1 MTVGLLQ
8 PEIQSVCTSE
18 QLCSNE
24 EISSSNEKRLHTEWR
39 PHGFSFQ
46 MARGHKLVLPA
57 LLLYNA
63 QMIFSKLSEGL
74 INPQARDRNVLLP
87 HQKSQQDKEAFQIKH
102 MQMKIKTL
110 VNDN

>member
-1 MTVGLLQ
+1 MIDQDETLIFVIFMCFNT
-8 PEIQSVCTSE
+8 ECDCRFATACDMQSVCTSE
-18 QLCSNE
+18 QLSSNE

-46 MARGHKLVLPA
+46 MACGHKLVLPA

-87 HQKSQQDKEAFQIKH
+87 HQKS
-102 MQMKIKTL
+102 
-110 VNDN
+110 